1 MKIQYNLIFENK
13 KHEKKYTKF
22 KILNVLTFLMYLL
35 QYMISPEINKV
46 ARSLVYE
53 TNKKEILDL

>member
-22 KILNVLTFLMYLL
+22 KIFNVLTFLMFLL
-35 QYMISPEINKV
+35 QYMILPQN
-46 ARSLVYE
+46 
-53 TNKKEILDL
+53 TNYDSWK